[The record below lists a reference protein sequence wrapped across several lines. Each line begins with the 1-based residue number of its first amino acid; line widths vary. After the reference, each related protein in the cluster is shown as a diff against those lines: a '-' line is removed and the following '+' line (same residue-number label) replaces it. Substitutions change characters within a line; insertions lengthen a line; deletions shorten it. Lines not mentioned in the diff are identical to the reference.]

1 MDKKYIDFIC
11 SMHGYM
17 IRAKEIHWNTDNNA
31 EHLLCDE
38 IESSIHDCED
48 RLAECIMGITGK
60 KFKVGDLKPML
71 PNNTDLRKMLQ
82 EFEGETIDFK
92 KSMDEY
98 KEAGLVNICDDIL
111 ECINKFKYRTTQK

>member
-1 MDKKYIDFIC
+1 MDKKYVDFIC

-17 IRAKEIHWNTDNNA
+17 IRVKEIHWNTDNNA

-48 RLAECIMGITGK
+48 RLAECMMGTTGK
-60 KFKVGDLKPML
+60 KIKVGDLKPML
-71 PNNTDLRKMLQ
+71 PNNTDLKKMLQ

-111 ECINKFKYRTTQK
+111 ECINKFKYRTTQR

>member
-48 RLAECIMGITGK
+48 RLAECIMGITSK

>member
-1 MDKKYIDFIC
+1 MDKKYVNFIC

-17 IRAKEIHWNTDNNA
+17 IRVKEIHWNTDNNA

-48 RLAECIMGITGK
+48 RLAECMMGITGK

-71 PNNTDLRKMLQ
+71 PNNTDLKKMLQ
-82 EFEGETIDFK
+82 EFEGETID
-92 KSMDEY
+92 D
-98 KEAGLVNICDDIL
+98 
-111 ECINKFKYRTTQK
+111 

>member
-1 MDKKYIDFIC
+1 MDRKYVDFIC

-17 IRAKEIHWNTDNNA
+17 IRVKEIHWNTDSNA

-38 IESSIHDCED
+38 IEDSIHDCED
-48 RLAECIMGITGK
+48 RLAECIMGITNN

-71 PNNTDLRKMLQ
+71 PNNTDLKKMLQ
-82 EFEGETIDFK
+82 EFEKETIDFK
-92 KSMDEY
+92 KGLDEY
-98 KEAGLVNICDDIL
+98 REGGLINICDDIL